1 MLLIKKLNQNVRS
14 GFLLM
19 QSFCVFIY
27 VLHVCLLFRLMID
40 ELAADKAY
48 LAMNC
53 QESHNAL
60 QQMLNERH
68 ELRRNLFETYK

>member
-1 MLLIKKLNQNVRS
+1 MIKKLNQNARS
-14 GFLLM
+14 GFLPM
-19 QSFCVFIY
+19 QSY
-27 VLHVCLLFRLMID
+27 LALPMYYMYLLCRLMID

>member
-1 MLLIKKLNQNVRS
+1 MYLL
-14 GFLLM
+14 
-19 QSFCVFIY
+19 C
-27 VLHVCLLFRLMID
+27 RLMID

>member
-1 MLLIKKLNQNVRS
+1 
-14 GFLLM
+14 M
-19 QSFCVFIY
+19 QSFCVIIY
-27 VLHVCLLFRLMID
+27 VLHVHVYLLCRLMID